1 MVPSNGIGKERSD
14 VNSLSHLYVAAH
26 QNEMLS
32 LAANERLARRS
43 ASSEPRARLNAAWL
57 VSSATGSIRSVWS
70 LLSGPAER
78 PTGTPTLINY
88 PYRG

>member
-26 QNEMLS
+26 LDEMLA
-32 LAANERLARRS
+32 LAANERLAPKRAARKVSLGAAAKS
-43 ASSEPRARLNAAWL
+43 A
-57 VSSATGSIRSVWS
+57 WS

-78 PTGTPTLINY
+78 PMNLPVLTNY
-88 PYRG
+88 PFRG